1 MSDLPNVERWF
12 LSNLGNIL
20 LLLLII
26 ATVVAP
32 TLIYVFER
40 RRIPK
45 LAFNGYFKVEETAL
59 LGPAERTTIIYY
71 VMVTNINNK
80 SEGRIEAC
88 AGNITCNNRIYRTI
102 WEANRARH
110 YSFGKE
116 ALLKLFHIKNNQI
129 KFTNMIGENG
139 LDVTPDFMYAEYVHN
154 NITIEL
160 ESARG
165 HCPKPLT
172 ESIENIVRNSDKL

>member
-1 MSDLPNVERWF
+1 LDLSNIEGWF
-12 LSNLGNIL
+12 FSNLGNIL
-20 LLLLII
+20 LFLLII

-32 TLIYVFER
+32 TLIYILDR
-40 RRIPK
+40 RRLPK
-45 LAFNGYFKVEETAL
+45 LAFKESLKLDEYVVDETKVI
-59 LGPAERTTIIYY
+59 GYY
-71 VMVTNINNK
+71 VRVININNK
-80 SEGRIEAC
+80 SEGRIESC
-88 AGNITCNNRIYRTI
+88 AGNIRFDNRIYRTI

-129 KFTNMIGENG
+129 KFTNTIGENG
-139 LDVTPDFMYAEYVHN
+139 LDVTPDFVYTEYVHK
-154 NITIEL
+154 NITAEL

-172 ESIENIVRNSDKL
+172 ESIENIINNSVYL